1 MVRNTLLCRS
11 SRDRRHIEF
20 SWYAIV
26 VLDFWRW
33 YRAIHEQALQH
44 HFDPN
49 KKGEKFDYQRQFPN
63 QETKPRP
70 ELGATLTELEI
81 PKKTENP
88 KSPKYTFKSSS
99 RRDEATSAVVAVK
112 GRQTDT
118 YGIGVNS
125 AECSGRHRKLV
136 EPSFSTQSDGAGENL
151 LSVSGEIK
159 G

>member
-1 MVRNTLLCRS
+1 M
-11 SRDRRHIEF
+11 
-20 SWYAIV
+20 
-26 VLDFWRW
+26 
-33 YRAIHEQALQH
+33 
-44 HFDPN
+44 
-49 KKGEKFDYQRQFPN
+49 
-63 QETKPRP
+63 
-70 ELGATLTELEI
+70 GATLTELEI
-81 PKKTENP
+81 PKETENP

-118 YGIGVNS
+118 YGIGFNS
-125 AECSGRHRKLV
+125 AECSGSGRHRKLV